1 MEGGCAMPQE
11 GGYQVNSPANR
22 QVVVTSLAGG
32 VTGTVFPWML
42 GTSHGG
48 FVHTMLHSGLSFM
61 VSHMAFVFATMRAE
75 RQITGTQHE
84 AYGTT
89 WSSLGPANIKGL
101 QFSTHLA
108 AGVLGQMIVMYF
120 LGNHS
125 VYSLLVAAGS
135 STVGLQGA
143 LQMGLGGG

>member
-1 MEGGCAMPQE
+1 MPQE
-11 GGYQVNSPANR
+11 GGYQMDTKSNR
-22 QVVVTSLAGG
+22 DIVVTSLAGG

-61 VSHMAFVFATMRAE
+61 VSHMAFVFATMQVKSKAMGM
-75 RQITGTQHE
+75 QQE
-84 AYGTT
+84 AYGARWTAV
-89 WSSLGPANIKGL
+89 GPANIPGL
-101 QFSTHLA
+101 QFSSHWA

-125 VYSLLVAAGS
+125 MYSLLVAAGS
-135 STVGLQGA
+135 STLGLQGA
-143 LQMGLGGG
+143 LQIVSGG

>member
-1 MEGGCAMPQE
+1 MQLNT
-11 GGYQVNSPANR
+11 QANR
-22 QVVVTSLAGG
+22 QVVVTSLTGG

-61 VSHMAFVFATMRAE
+61 VSHMAFVFATMGWE
-75 RQITGTQHE
+75 RKAMGQQQE
-84 AYGTT
+84 AYGTLWT
-89 WSSLGPANIKGL
+89 SVGPSNIKGL
-101 QFSTHLA
+101 QFSTHLG

-125 VYSLLVAAGS
+125 LYSLLVAAGS
-135 STVGLQGA
+135 STVGLQAA
-143 LQMGLGGG
+143 LQMKWGG

>member
-1 MEGGCAMPQE
+1 MPQE
-11 GGYQVNSPANR
+11 GVMQLNSRDN
-22 QVVVTSLAGG
+22 QQIVGTSFAGG

-48 FVHTMLHSGLSFM
+48 FLHTMLHSGLSFM
-61 VSHMAFVFATMRAE
+61 VSHMAFVFATMNMESKAMG
-75 RQITGTQHE
+75 QQHD
-84 AYGTT
+84 AYGTRWT
-89 WSSLGPANIKGL
+89 SVGPSGIKGL
-101 QFSTHLA
+101 QFSTHLG

-135 STVGLQGA
+135 STVGLQAA
-143 LQMGLGGG
+143 LQMKWGG

>member
-1 MEGGCAMPQE
+1 M
-11 GGYQVNSPANR
+11 NTSSNR
-22 QVVVTSLAGG
+22 QVALTSLVGG
-32 VTGTVFPWML
+32 VTGTVFPWVL

-61 VSHMAFVFATMRAE
+61 VSHMAFVFGTMAME
-75 RQITGTQHE
+75 RETMGTPQK
-84 AYGTT
+84 AYGTR
-89 WSSLGPANIKGL
+89 WSSIGPANIKGL
-101 QFSTHLA
+101 QFSTHLG

-135 STVGLQGA
+135 STVGLQAA
-143 LQMGLGGG
+143 LQMKWGG

>member
-1 MEGGCAMPQE
+1 M
-11 GGYQVNSPANR
+11 NSQANR

-61 VSHMAFVFATMRAE
+61 VSHMAFVYGTMGME
-75 RQITGTQHE
+75 REIMGTRHD
-84 AYGTT
+84 AYGTR
-89 WSSLGPANIKGL
+89 WSSIGPANIKGL
-101 QFSTHLA
+101 QFSTHLG

-125 VYSLLVAAGS
+125 IYSLLVAAGS

-143 LQMGLGGG
+143 LQMNWGG

>member
-1 MEGGCAMPQE
+1 M
-11 GGYQVNSPANR
+11 NSQANQ
-22 QVVVTSLAGG
+22 QVVVMSLAGG

-42 GTSHGG
+42 GTSHSR

-61 VSHMAFVFATMRAE
+61 VSHMAFVYGTMGME
-75 RQITGTQHE
+75 REIMGTRHD
-84 AYGTT
+84 AYGTR
-89 WSSLGPANIKGL
+89 WSSIGPANIKGL
-101 QFSTHLA
+101 QFSTHLG

-125 VYSLLVAAGS
+125 IYSLLVAAGS

-143 LQMGLGGG
+143 LQMGLGG

>member
-1 MEGGCAMPQE
+1 MPQE
-11 GGYQVNSPANR
+11 GGYQFNTSANR
-22 QVVVTSLAGG
+22 AVVTTSLAGG

-61 VSHMAFVFATMRAE
+61 VSHMAFVFATMGWE
-75 RQITGTQHE
+75 RKAMGVQQE
-84 AYGTT
+84 AYGTLWT
-89 WSSLGPANIKGL
+89 SVGPQNIKGL
-101 QFSTHLA
+101 QFSTHLG
-108 AGVLGQMIVMYF
+108 AGVLGQMIVMFF

-135 STVGLQGA
+135 STVGLQAA
-143 LQMGLGGG
+143 LQMKWGG